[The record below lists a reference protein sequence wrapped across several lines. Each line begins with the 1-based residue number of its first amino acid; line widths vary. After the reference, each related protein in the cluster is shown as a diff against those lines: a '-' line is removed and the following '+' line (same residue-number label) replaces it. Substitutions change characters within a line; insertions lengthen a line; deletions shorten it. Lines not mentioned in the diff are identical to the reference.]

1 MTEATLLDDLHYDL
15 ACAEDLRACLVDLC
29 ARYPAHRDD
38 LVDFACEL
46 AAMDLRAAVYP
57 EPPCPPVDEDV
68 AARALARFR
77 RVEAEVLARA

>member
-1 MTEATLLDDLHYDL
+1 MTDAALLDDLHYEL

-29 ARYPAHRDD
+29 GRYPAHRDD

-46 AAMDLRAAVYP
+46 AALELRAAAYP
-57 EPPCPPVDEDV
+57 EPPCPPVDEEV

-77 RVEAEVLARA
+77 ELEAEMAAKD